1 METMY
6 SRTASTASCF
16 IGLTRGQR
24 SLSIHSARSVVHA
37 SERNAPRSLDRC
49 SIGAR
54 SQITTSKFWYS
65 SPDTAVTFSRPFGRR
80 APRSH
85 RAMHRVGDLGCA
97 SSPFATVALGLRDR
111 ASCGFYR
118 HAGLGSWLGF
128 CTFLTF
134 ALHPPP
140 FFFVCFCSI
149 YIIYKYILEEEG

>member
-54 SQITTSKFWYS
+54 SQITTSKVWYS

-97 SSPFATVALGLRDR
+97 SSPFGAVALGLRPR
-111 ASCGFYR
+111 VER
-118 HAGLGSWLGF
+118 RAGLWPCGAAGLMAGL
-128 CTFLTF
+128 LTCCSIV
-134 ALHPPP
+134 ASPP
-140 FFFVCFCSI
+140 FFVFVSVSVL
-149 YIIYKYILEEEG
+149 YI